1 MNQAVID
8 QKQVVVDL
16 ADAKTEVQ
24 IQADIVSDLQ
34 NQLAIAQA
42 KLQTDR
48 QKVTSLE
55 QKQNQLNNLINTLR
69 ERIVDLEARV
79 EDCIEELAGIQ
90 ERIDDLNTNVVPDLV
105 GQRAMVETEINRLN
119 DKLTAIN
126 LELEEI
132 PNRVMKLEGDFQKM
146 SDDLAYLRNQL
157 PVYQGVLNDA
167 YYAANEA
174 AESVRVAKQNLEAAN
189 KRYLDESN
197 LVKET
202 THNIELARIEKNQ
215 ADLAVENLLME
226 GANILPFAAAPNP
239 EGYEVTAEGTLSI
252 SSWK

>member
-132 PNRVMKLEGDFQKM
+132 PNRVMKPTM
-146 SDDLAYLRNQL
+146 LA
-157 PVYQGVLNDA
+157 
-167 YYAANEA
+167 
-174 AESVRVAKQNLEAAN
+174 
-189 KRYLDESN
+189 
-197 LVKET
+197 
-202 THNIELARIEKNQ
+202 IEITG
-215 ADLAVENLLME
+215 AV
-226 GANILPFAAAPNP
+226 
-239 EGYEVTAEGTLSI
+239 
-252 SSWK
+252 